1 MTTRDG
7 KVALVNPN
15 GELVQ
20 VDPSEAEARVS
31 SGLYARAT
39 DDQVAAYDSKAQR
52 QADIVKASELQS
64 VGAIAETALKSGLN
78 AVGRPVAWGIQRLT
92 GYNVEDI
99 GMSPEEAAAYHKR
112 ERDLA
117 AANPLA
123 AEAGTIAGT
132 TFGLGKLGV
141 LGAAGRA
148 RAALGGFRGALAGGA
163 IEGGGFGAAQAM
175 AEDPKASA
183 EHVLASGVIGAL
195 LGAGTGALLHAG
207 GRGLSRVFASP
218 ESSALTK
225 EAAALTESSLERDA
239 AMGISEKG
247 RAAKLWDSITGKVS
261 GAPRELLEEVGP
273 TGTRRTEA
281 IKAVEGFDRWA
292 DETALKMQNLSN
304 EATKAVDEVTA
315 HVREA
320 GLRED
325 GIRKLTGEAW
335 NTPERRRFSAAAVK
349 LIGDN
354 LDEAFAPKVANGIVE
369 EAIANLPASVKK
381 QVELVQRQ
389 TGHMLDSFG
398 EQDAA
403 SRYVSLTQ
411 LKSNLQKTVLKMRTA
426 AGETQRLDPFER
438 DAVLEAASRV
448 EHIQEQLRQSL
459 VDPKVWGDKVA
470 SAYSDVNAIWHEGAV
485 DALNNYG
492 HHFQR
497 WTGSWDYETGRK
509 VFESDPAKILS
520 SLKQIGTAN
529 GAIAERTMVDYLHHT
544 DRLIEKIGS
553 KFDLD
558 DTGRKAVESARER
571 FGELRKMFESARDRT
586 QLADK
591 FKQLESYRS
600 GGMLSMAPVLGGFAG
615 SGPGA
620 AVGSIL
626 GAAANPAGA
635 ARFVE
640 GVSGAARN
648 WVKSDVLDS
657 VSHWVRS
664 AGESTVGKASKMQ
677 DPRGLATSA
686 AVALFRGKHQ
696 DVTDAYPE
704 RVQALLQADPATL
717 GKHVSD
723 LAGEAMIE
731 AGAGASNAIAYLRE
745 SLPPYLQSTTLLRST
760 QKMPFSQP
768 DLTKFAR
775 IWGTVADPSTAIQ
788 DLKAGRFTPSQAK
801 ALQRVYPG
809 IYDELRNTTIE
820 ALGRA
825 DAAGKTIPIQVREQL
840 SLLLDLDGGGEP
852 VLSYGFASKVQGFAA
867 AQMKENQSQQRPP
880 APRISKSSV
889 AARTPLEQ
897 ALEI

>member
-52 QADIVKASELQS
+52 QADLVKASELQS
-64 VGAIAETALKSGLN
+64 AGAIAETALKSGLN
-78 AVGRPVAWGIQRLT
+78 AVGRPVAWGIQQLT

-99 GMSPEEAAAYHKR
+99 GMSPEEAAAYHQR

-183 EHVLASGVIGAL
+183 EHVLASGAIGAL

-225 EAAALTESSLERDA
+225 EAAAMAEGSVARDA
-239 AMGISEKG
+239 AMATEGAAGAEQKG
-247 RAAKLWDSITGKVS
+247 ALSKMWNALTEQVS
-261 GAPRELLEEVGP
+261 GAPKELLEDVGP
-273 TGTRRTEA
+273 TGARRSAAIEA
-281 IKAVEGFDRWA
+281 AHGFDRWA
-292 DETALKMQNLSN
+292 DSTALKMASLSN
-304 EATKAVDEVTA
+304 EAVAARDAVLEHARNRVLRADEVRA
-315 HVREA
+315 
-320 GLRED
+320 
-325 GIRKLTGEAW
+325 LTNEAW
-335 NTPERRRFSAAAVK
+335 NTVERRRFVAAGFK
-349 LIGDN
+349 LSGDA
-354 LDEAFAPKVANGIVE
+354 LQDSVAKLQNGAE
-369 EAIANLPASVKK
+369 GNLPVWDLLPGSIKTQMGSLQRHAEQGLASL
-381 QVELVQRQ
+381 E
-389 TGHMLDSFG
+389 G
-398 EQDAA
+398 QDAA
-403 SRYVSLTQ
+403 YGNVALAQFKT
-411 LKSNLQKTVLKMRTA
+411 NLQKTVIGMRKA
-426 AGETQRLDPFER
+426 ANESQKLNPFER
-438 DAVLEAASRV
+438 DAVRQAAAEV
-448 EHIQEQLRQSL
+448 EKLQEEVRQAL
-459 VDPKVWGDKVA
+459 IDPKVWGETVA
-470 SAYSDVNAIWHEGAV
+470 KAHSDVNLAWHEGGV
-485 DALNNYG
+485 DSLKAFGKL
-492 HHFQR
+492 FQR
-497 WTGSWDYETGRK
+497 DTGKTHYDTGETIYET
-509 VFESDPAKILS
+509 DPAKLLS
-520 SLKQIGTAN
+520 ALKTIGTAN
-529 GAIAERTMVDYLHHT
+529 GAVAERTFEDYLKNT
-544 DRLIEKIGS
+544 DRLINTIGERF
-553 KFDLD
+553 KLD
-558 DTGRKAVESARER
+558 DATQKAVKVARER
-571 FGELRKMFESARDRT
+571 FTEMKGMFDQARTRGELAS
-586 QLADK
+586 K
-591 FKQLESYRS
+591 FKELENYRAS
-600 GGMLSMAPVLGGFAG
+600 GALGLVPILNTVAG
-615 SGPGA
+615 
-620 AVGSIL
+620 
-626 GAAANPAGA
+626 NPASAARFAQSTEGA
-635 ARFVE
+635 ARK
-640 GVSGAARN
+640 
-648 WVKSDVLDS
+648 WLQTDILDS

-664 AGESTVGKASKMQ
+664 AGESTVGKASKTQ
-677 DPRGLATSA
+677 APRGLATSA

-809 IYDELRNTTIE
+809 IYNELRNTTIE
-820 ALGRA
+820 ALGRS
-825 DAAGKTIPIQVREQL
+825 DAEGKTIPIQVREQL

-852 VLSYGFASKVQGFAA
+852 VLSYGFASKVQGLAA
-867 AQMKENQSQQRPP
+867 AQMKETQSQQRPP
-880 APRISKSSV
+880 APRVSKSSV